1 MRQLKQEHGLVFKN
15 AIFRHW
21 GCPSW
26 GQHACFVS
34 ASYFLS
40 KLFEF
45 SLHPLHP
52 LLGKGQSTMNPRD
65 AASARPIRAVCFSL
79 DIQVASQFYSEIGHL
94 SQSFRNH
101 WTLFPGLCRQTDVH
115 LARGRSSVEPTG
127 TRLTGGRCEGCL
139 QAVSSL
145 VLWSWTVAES
155 GNSRTW
161 VLAFLLPTFYSMMLK

>member
-1 MRQLKQEHGLVFKN
+1 MRATCLLHLCLLLPFQV
-15 AIFRHW
+15 
-21 GCPSW
+21 
-26 GQHACFVS
+26 
-34 ASYFLS
+34 
-40 KLFEF
+40 LFEF

-65 AASARPIRAVCFSL
+65 EASARPIRAVCFKL
-79 DIQVASQFYSEIGHL
+79 DIQVASQFSSETGHL
-94 SQSFRNH
+94 SQSFGNH
-101 WTLFPGLCRQTDVH
+101 RTLFPGLCRQTDVH

-155 GNSRTW
+155 GSGNSRTW
-161 VLAFLLPTFYSMMLK
+161 VLVFLLPRPAFYGLMLK